1 MKTDQSLHQQALMF
15 EGKDH
20 WHLNT
25 DKDVTF
31 SDGPNGLRI
40 EDEDGIG
47 FNHSKEAT
55 VFPTEACVGCSFDRD
70 LLEEFGRLLAEECI
84 CEKVDVVLGP
94 GVNIKRSPLC
104 GRNFEYF
111 SEDPVLS
118 GEYAA
123 AYIQGVQSKGIGTSL
138 KHFAANS
145 RELGRQVA
153 DSIMD
158 ERTLQEI
165 YLRQFEIAVKKGHPW
180 TLMAA
185 YNQLNGVHCC
195 ENEELFKEARGWGFD
210 GMILSDWGG
219 VADPI
224 RSIANG
230 LNLEMPGPSG
240 SSALIEK
247 AVKEGRLPRTVLQ
260 QSSDYMNAFVEK
272 CGHYTSAEY
281 DQNKHDEFCERAA
294 EESIV
299 LLKNNHILPLKKT
312 EKTAVIG
319 PLAMH
324 PCIQGTGSSKV
335 NAIDQDSLLQALDK
349 EKIPYAYAQG
359 FSMDSENIDQ
369 EMQKEALAISEGCS
383 HVIVM
388 VGEQEKRG
396 GEGFDRSSMDLAVN
410 QDTLIR
416 ALIHAGRKV
425 IAIVQT
431 GSPVTLPWRSEAQA
445 IVAEYAAG
453 ARSGAALK
461 SILYGDADPS
471 GHLAETWP
479 LRSEDIPSSR
489 YYSSDVLQC
498 QYREAI
504 FTGYRYYD
512 TFSVPTAYP
521 FGYGLSYTEFAYSDL
536 QISHEKDSVHVS
548 VKVKNTGSREGRT
561 AVQLYV
567 GMKDSRIARAAKE
580 LKDFASVA
588 LQAGEEKEVQF
599 DLGFSAFDYY
609 DVRQHQ
615 FQTEQG
621 TYQIMIGKSVQDIVL
636 QGEIEME
643 GVQDPYSTIKK
654 TMIQHDAGMVYV
666 SDEAFACMLEHQIPT
681 RRSPRPFTPDTT
693 IRELK
698 ACGLGKFIN
707 AAAKKIL
714 TMDVMHGVDDASV
727 FNAPIRQMLWLKEY
741 YTWDTVYAAAD
752 YLNHHGLKEWN
763 RLLKTLKK
771 RSVKEP

>member
-1 MKTDQSLHQQALMF
+1 MF

-20 WHLNT
+20 WHLNME
-25 DKDVTF
+25 KDVTF

-40 EDEDGIG
+40 EDQDGIG

-55 VFPTEACVGCSFDRD
+55 VFPTEACIGCSFDRD
-70 LLEEFGRLLAEECI
+70 LLKEFGRMLAEECI
-84 CEKVDVVLGP
+84 SEKVDVVLGP

-123 AYIQGVQSKGIGTSL
+123 AYIQGVQSMGIGTSL

-153 DSIMD
+153 DSIID
-158 ERTLQEI
+158 ERTLHEI
-165 YLRQFEIAVKKGHPW
+165 YLRQFEIAIKKGHPW

-195 ENEELFKEARGWGFD
+195 ENEKLFKEARSWGFD
-210 GMILSDWGG
+210 GIILSDWGG

-224 RSIANG
+224 RSLANG

-240 SSALIEK
+240 SSELIEK
-247 AVKEGRLPRTVLQ
+247 AVNTGRLPRAVLQ
-260 QSSDYMNAFVEK
+260 KSADYMHAFAEK
-272 CGHYTSAEY
+272 CDRYTVAEY
-281 DQNKHDEFCERAA
+281 DQKKHDEFCERAA

-299 LLKNNHILPLKKT
+299 LLKNNHVLPLKKT
-312 EKTAVIG
+312 EKIAVIG

-335 NAIDQDSLLQALDK
+335 NAKDQDSLLQALDE
-349 EKIPYAYAQG
+349 EKIPYAYVQG

-369 EMQKEALAISEGCS
+369 DMQNEALSISEGCS
-383 HVIVM
+383 KVIVM

-396 GEGFDRSSMDLAVN
+396 GEGFDRSCMDLAVN
-410 QDTLIR
+410 QNTLIR
-416 ALIHAGRKV
+416 ELIHAGRKV
-425 IAIVQT
+425 IAVVQT
-431 GSPVTLPWRSEAQA
+431 GSPVTLPWRCEAQA

-489 YYSSDVLQC
+489 YYATDVLQC

-521 FGYGLSYTEFAYSDL
+521 FGYGLSYTEFSYSGL
-536 QISHEKDSVHVS
+536 KIRHEEETVHVS
-548 VKVKNTGSREGRT
+548 LKVKNIGACEGR
-561 AVQLYV
+561 ASVQLYV
-567 GMKDSRIARAAKE
+567 GMKNSRIARAAKE
-580 LKDFASVA
+580 LKDFASVP
-588 LQAGEEKEVQF
+588 LQAGEEKEVKF
-599 DLGFSAFDYY
+599 ALGSAAFDYY
-609 DVRQHQ
+609 DVHQHQ

-621 TYQIMIGKSVQDIVL
+621 IYQIMIGKSVQEIIL
-636 QGEIEME
+636 QGEIEMK
-643 GVQDPYSTIKK
+643 GVLDPYSAIQKK
-654 TMIQHDAGMVYV
+654 MIQHDAGMMYV
-666 SDEAFACMLEHQIPT
+666 TDESFASMLEHQIPA

-693 IRELK
+693 VRELK

-741 YTWDTVYAAAD
+741 YTWETVYAATD
-752 YLNHHGLKEWN
+752 YLNHHGLKEWH

-771 RSVKEP
+771 RSVEEP